1 MWSDEASRF
10 SLRLCVFKAVEVG
23 VNQSVCRK
31 TDGQE
36 LGGKGF
42 DLLQGGFQACLTL
55 LAWARRSAAPS
66 KGSCCLWGSAGE
78 SRAQVCDVQRNS
90 PS

>member
-31 TDGQE
+31 TDGQD
-36 LGGKGF
+36 LGGKV
-42 DLLQGGFQACLTL
+42 LT
-55 LAWARRSAAPS
+55 
-66 KGSCCLWGSAGE
+66 SCKVVFKPA
-78 SRAQVCDVQRNS
+78 
-90 PS
+90 